1 MGLHWGA
8 DNTLGSE
15 HTIRGITYPMEMQ
28 LMHQTSSGEENKLAI
43 TSFLFEVSEEENP
56 VLASLVNTI
65 SKIKT
70 VGTKA
75 HLDSPPES
83 IEDENHTADE
93 RSQEALDVF
102 SMDQGIYLRSL
113 LHISR
118 ISDLPPLHRGEAVCG
133 VQSPPGHLQYTVRA
147 GPPPSPARWD

>member
-1 MGLHWGA
+1 MCCRVWYGA
-8 DNTLGSE
+8 
-15 HTIRGITYPMEMQ
+15 
-28 LMHQTSSGEENKLAI
+28 GEENKLAI

-70 VGTKA
+70 VGTNA
-75 HLDSPPES
+75 HLNSPPES

-102 SMDQGIYLRSL
+102 SMDL
-113 LHISR
+113 LIKESIS
-118 ISDLPPLHRGEAVCG
+118 
-133 VQSPPGHLQYTVRA
+133 
-147 GPPPSPARWD
+147 GPYFTFQ